1 MNRLLS
7 PRITATF
14 TSPNIL
20 ASYAMMVFLLSLGLW
35 KTKGEKILRYIGLI
49 TAVVSLAVLFFTR
62 SKSVIALTFVLTLIW
77 SFVLYK
83 AKEVSLNFLIS
94 VFIVGAVFTT
104 LGFVWGYGSNLGR
117 KLSSSGGA
125 RLTYWKVAFKMIKQ
139 KALTGYGINSF
150 ARWYKVWSPQG
161 SEPSKFVHNT
171 ILQMWAEFG
180 MFAGIGWLLA
190 CCLPITNGWDNF
202 KASVKKDALQLSCI
216 LAAGGFFVHNLLD
229 FDFYVPGVTVTALA
243 VMALALCGHDD
254 PKETQS

>member
-1 MNRLLS
+1 
-7 PRITATF
+7 
-14 TSPNIL
+14 
-20 ASYAMMVFLLSLGLW
+20 
-35 KTKGEKILRYIGLI
+35 
-49 TAVVSLAVLFFTR
+49 
-62 SKSVIALTFVLTLIW
+62 
-77 SFVLYK
+77 
-83 AKEVSLNFLIS
+83 
-94 VFIVGAVFTT
+94 
-104 LGFVWGYGSNLGR
+104 
-117 KLSSSGGA
+117 
-125 RLTYWKVAFKMIKQ
+125 MIKQ

-150 ARWYKVWSPQG
+150 ARWYKVWAPQG

-216 LAAGGFFVHNLLD
+216 LASGGFFIHNLLD

-254 PKETQS
+254 PKETQN